1 MPELNTVDLYALLYH
16 LRACPDDFLL
26 PPVGFDDGA
35 VHTKALVLDV
45 YRQMHGNL
53 LVSNEALP
61 PLDMDENLGINQAVS
76 IQIGAWFFSHSVF
89 QRQPQLLPGA
99 EEFSFTY
106 LPVVSRYVNGK
117 DWIGD
122 EDRSEE
128 FVRLALHCCKLL
140 PQGETEEE
148 AADKFDALNTI
159 KRRAV
164 LHQSS
169 EQMQR
174 IKEIRQK
181 MAEAKAREAANVY
194 GRE

>member
-1 MPELNTVDLYALLYH
+1 MKEVDIYALLYH
-16 LRACPDDFLL
+16 LRACPDDFVL
-26 PPVGFDDGA
+26 PPIGFDDG
-35 VHTKALVLDV
+35 VIHTKALVLDV
-45 YRQMHGNL
+45 YRKMAGDVLIPNESLPL
-53 LVSNEALP
+53 LE
-61 PLDMDENLGINQAVS
+61 MDESLTINQVTS
-76 IQIGAWFFSHSVF
+76 IQVGAWFFSHSTF
-89 QRQPQLLPGA
+89 QTQPQVLPGA
-99 EEFSFTY
+99 EEFLFTY
-106 LPVVSRYVNGK
+106 LPVVSRYVNYK
-117 DWIGD
+117 EWISD

-128 FVRLALHCCKLL
+128 FVRLALRCCKLL
-140 PQGETEEE
+140 PQGESEEE

-174 IKEIRQK
+174 IKEIRRQ